1 MCTAVRAVYVCV
13 HAPQLLLEQHPAL
26 HPAGSA
32 ACPAAAAL
40 TRASAPR
47 PLRVLS
53 KPPCLPRPM
62 VHHLHA
68 PPCRRDL
75 LPWPPPNRLC
85 DAPKGGRCPLVP
97 VPGAWCPTMWLVP
110 GAHCHAARGRPALA
124 RPRHLPAGAL
134 WSLNLELEGGC
145 SRRGTGNMEGGDRR
159 HRRDRQVQAWQT
171 WGTGRQED
179 TRGCWGRRSGRLSP
193 EGTKTTAVA
202 VLPPVTPEEGP
213 RHQPPWGLA
222 SGAPIPGH
230 PGRACPPPGSHSP
243 PSGCPGAA

>member
-110 GAHCHAARGRPALA
+110 GAHCHAARGRPAPA

-159 HRRDRQVQAWQT
+159 HRRDRQVQAGGHT
-171 WGTGRQED
+171 WVLGEAFRAAEPRGDEDHGSGCPATGDPGGRTPSPAAVGTCQRCPHPRTPGQ
-179 TRGCWGRRSGRLSP
+179 GLS
-193 EGTKTTAVA
+193 
-202 VLPPVTPEEGP
+202 
-213 RHQPPWGLA
+213 
-222 SGAPIPGH
+222 
-230 PGRACPPPGSHSP
+230 PPGSHSP